1 MKTIRVLQHA
11 SFEGPAGLAGLALER
26 GFELAVTRLDLG
38 QPLPELATSG
48 AVVVLGG
55 PMSVHDEQAYPWLL
69 REKRW
74 IASAVEAGIPVVG
87 ICLGAQLLAHVL
99 GATVSAMHEREIG
112 WHRVHRAPEAA
123 QATIGS
129 IFPPTMLAF
138 HWHGDTFALPAVPCG
153 SQVPKP
159 AASKR
164 SRSVTECSVCS
175 SIWKRSRRRCAIS
188 FSRVVEISTVGVGSS
203 RAKWKCSPTIRASR
217 HFARSWRASWV
228 PTSNF
233 PDHERARFEPA
244 RVRTFRR
251 IRLPFVA
258 GSA

>member
-74 IASAVEAGIPVVG
+74 IASAVDAGIPVVG

-112 WHRVHRAPEAA
+112 WHRVDRAPEAA
-123 QATIGS
+123 QALIGS
-129 IFPPTMLAF
+129 VFPPTMLAF
-138 HWHGDTFALPAVPCG
+138 HWHGDTFALPAGAVRLASSEACREQAFALG
-153 SQVPKP
+153 DRVLGLQFHLETIP
-159 AASKR
+159 AAVRDLVLSSGGDLDR
-164 SRSVTECSVCS
+164 GGRFVQSEMEMFADHSRFEALRPLLARIVGPYFELSRS
-175 SIWKRSRRRCAIS
+175 
-188 FSRVVEISTVGVGSS
+188 
-203 RAKWKCSPTIRASR
+203 
-217 HFARSWRASWV
+217 
-228 PTSNF
+228 
-233 PDHERARFEPA
+233 
-244 RVRTFRR
+244 
-251 IRLPFVA
+251 
-258 GSA
+258 